1 MVFVEMIAPMQSKER
16 GRVTPSNFDVKSR
29 QLIILYLDV
38 IVKVLRKVKTFTSNE
53 RMQPE
58 TYNKFEVQGKDI
70 IPYNERKVGEV
81 RA

>member
-1 MVFVEMIAPMQSKER
+1 MQSKEP
-16 GRVTPSNFDVKSR
+16 GGGTPLNFDVKSR
-29 QLIILYLDV
+29 QLIT
-38 IVKVLRKVKTFTSNE
+38 LRQVKTFTSNE